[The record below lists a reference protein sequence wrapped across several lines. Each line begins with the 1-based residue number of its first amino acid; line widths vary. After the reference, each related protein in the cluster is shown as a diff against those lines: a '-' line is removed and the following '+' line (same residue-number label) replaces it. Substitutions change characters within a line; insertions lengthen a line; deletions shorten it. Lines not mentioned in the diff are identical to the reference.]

1 MSRIIAWFVHN
12 PVAAN
17 LLMVVLVA
25 GGVMALP
32 TIPQEEFPSIDTDMA
47 RISIEYPGAAP
58 VEVEESVCIRVE
70 EAIEGATDIDRIHS
84 LAVEGICVVT
94 IELVLG
100 SDTDAALA
108 EIDNLVNGIDTFPD
122 EAKQPVISKLIMRNP
137 VLQLAISGQTDE
149 RTLRVLGQRARDEI
163 ALLPG
168 VSQVTLGYS
177 RPYEISI
184 EVPEENLRRHGLTM
198 DAIAN
203 SIRASSLDLP
213 GGSVKTAGGEIL
225 LRSIGQAYRGREF
238 DEIVVLTHADGTS
251 LHLDEIAIVRDGF
264 EDIDLRAR
272 LNGAPAV
279 VVRVERVG
287 DEDTLDIADQ
297 VYAWSQGFRTTVPDG
312 IEVTIY
318 DDQSVDLIARLSA
331 LTSNARSGLFLV
343 VGVLALFLRFRLAM
357 WVTAGVPI
365 SLLGALMLFP
375 TLGITISTLTV
386 MAFIL
391 VLGILVDDAIV
402 IGESVH
408 THEQESESQVEAAI
422 RGTQEVY
429 IPVFFGV
436 LTSVAAFIPLI
447 IVPGRMGRFFGVIG
461 VTAILCLFFS
471 LVESQLIL
479 PSHLAHR
486 RTRSKR
492 GEPNAFVARWTRFQT
507 TMSDGLTRLARVH
520 YGGALERA
528 IEWRYVTAAIAL
540 GVVIITIALFSSG
553 RMRYQFFPSVDGDI
567 IFATL
572 TMPQGI
578 PLGATEKGVAELQ
591 DSAEALR
598 AELATSHPDETFIRH
613 TFSSIGRQLARDGP
627 TDLRPE
633 TGGAHLAEVALE
645 LSPAME
651 REIDTVTIAGRWR
664 DLTAPI
670 PDAVELAFTTQAFH
684 AGAAIDIQLRG
695 ADLDSLVQ
703 AATSLRAKLATY
715 KGVKDL
721 ADSFRAGKQE
731 VELSLR
737 PEARPLGLTHR
748 DLARQVRQAFY
759 GEEVQRIQRGR
770 DDVKVMVRYPEL
782 ERRSLGALEEMRIRT
797 GDGTEVPFVAVA
809 DAKLGRGFA
818 TIRRTDRMR
827 VVSVTGDVDRSVTT
841 PERVLAE
848 VQKDMPALLAPY
860 PGVDFMLE
868 GEQREQGKALGG
880 LVRGA
885 ILALMIIY
893 ALLAIPLKSYVQPL
907 VIMSVIPFGAV
918 GAILGHLI
926 MGWDI
931 VFFSVLGIVALSGVV
946 VNASLVMVHY
956 INLRQD
962 RGLAYLDA
970 VREAGVAR
978 FRPIVLTS
986 LTTYLGLVPLM
997 FEAAV
1002 PARPLI
1008 PMAIALGYGVL
1019 FASAVTLFLV
1029 PCGYVIMDDLL
1040 GVLRSRGRDA
1050 EAMNGLRTRTVVD

>member
-1 MSRIIAWFVHN
+1 VSHVITWFVHN

-17 LLMVVLVA
+17 LLMLVLVA
-25 GGVMALP
+25 GGLMSLP
-32 TIPQEEFPSIDTDMA
+32 MIPQEEFPSIDTDLV
-47 RISIEYPGAAP
+47 RVSIEYPGAAP
-58 VEVEESVCIRVE
+58 EEVEASVCIRVE
-70 EAIEGATDIDRIHS
+70 EEIEGTTDIDRITS
-84 LAVEGICVVT
+84 LAVEGNCIVT
-94 IELVLG
+94 IELVIG

-122 EAKQPVISKLIMRNP
+122 EAEQPVISKVMMRSP

-163 ALLPG
+163 AQLPG
-168 VSQVTLGYS
+168 VSQVSLGYS

-184 EVPEENLRRHGLTM
+184 EVPEEHLRRFGLTIQT
-198 DAIAN
+198 IAN
-203 SIRASSLDLP
+203 AIRASSLDLP
-213 GGSVKTAGGEIL
+213 GGSVKTEGGEIL
-225 LRSIGQAYRGREF
+225 LRSIGQAYHGPEF
-238 DEIVVLTHADGTS
+238 GEIVVLTRQDGTS
-251 LHLDEIAIVRDGF
+251 VRLDEIAIVRDGF

-272 LNGAPAV
+272 LNGVPAV
-279 VVRVERVG
+279 VIKVERVG
-287 DEDTLDIADQ
+287 DEDILEIADQ
-297 VYAWSQGFRTTVPDG
+297 VYGWAEGYRPTVPEG
-312 IEVTIY
+312 IDVTVF
-318 DDQSVDLIARLSA
+318 DDQSTDLVARLDA
-331 LTSNARSGLFLV
+331 LLRNARSGLLLV
-343 VGVLALFLRFRLAM
+343 VAVLALFLRFRLAM
-357 WVTAGVPI
+357 WVVAGVPI
-365 SLLGALMLFP
+365 SLLGALMFFP
-375 TLGITISTLTV
+375 ALDITISTLTV

-408 THEQESESQVEAAI
+408 THEQSSETQIEAAI

-429 IPVFFGV
+429 VPVFFGV

-447 IVPGRMGRFFGVIG
+447 LVPGRMGSFFAVIG
-461 VTAILCLFFS
+461 VTAILCLAFS

-479 PSHLAHR
+479 PAHLAHR
-486 RTRSKR
+486 RTRSRR
-492 GEPNAFVARWTRFQT
+492 GRPNAFVARWTRFQGA
-507 TMSDGLTRLARVH
+507 MSDGLTELARVH
-520 YGGALERA
+520 YGRALARA
-528 IEWRYVTAAIAL
+528 IEWRYVTAAIAV
-540 GVVIITIALFSSG
+540 GIVILTGALFSSG

-567 IFATL
+567 VYATL

-578 PLGATEKGVAELQ
+578 PLATTEKAVGQLQ
-591 DSAEALR
+591 EAAEALR
-598 AELATSHPDETFIRH
+598 AELAESHPGEVFIVH

-627 TDLRPE
+627 RDLRPE
-633 TGGAHLAEVALE
+633 TGGAHLGEVALE
-645 LSPAME
+645 LLPAME
-651 REIDTVTIAGRWR
+651 REIDTMTIADRWR
-664 DLTAPI
+664 ELTPPI
-670 PDAVELAFTTQAFH
+670 PDAVALAFTTQAFA

-703 AATSLRAKLATY
+703 AASALRTKLATY
-715 KGVKDL
+715 RGVKDI

-731 VELSLR
+731 LELSLR

-782 ERRSLGALEEMRIRT
+782 DRRSLGALEEMRIRT
-797 GDGTEVPFVAVA
+797 ADGTEVPFAAVA
-809 DAKLGRGFA
+809 NARLGRGFA

-827 VVSVTGDVDRSVTT
+827 VVSVTADVDRIVTT
-841 PERVLAE
+841 PERVLADLR
-848 VQKDMPALLAPY
+848 KDIPALLAPY
-860 PGVDFMLE
+860 PGVEFVFE
-868 GEQREQGKALGG
+868 GEQREHGRAIAG

-885 ILALMIIY
+885 LLALMLIY
-893 ALLAIPLKSYVQPL
+893 TLLAIPLKSYAQPL

-926 MGWDI
+926 MGWDL

-956 INLRQD
+956 INTRRD
-962 RGLAYLDA
+962 RGLPYLEA
-970 VREAGVAR
+970 VREAGIMR

-1002 PARPLI
+1002 PAQPLV

-1019 FASAVTLFLV
+1019 FASTVTLFLV
-1029 PCGYVIMDDLL
+1029 PCGYVILDDLFGL
-1040 GVLRSRGRDA
+1040 LRARGRES
-1050 EAMNGLRTRTVVD
+1050 EAVDGLRTRPVGD